1 MTTFGMKR
9 ISRCAS
15 RMCSRPLDPGAV
27 LVAVLPAHPL
37 VAAGAE
43 RPAAVLG
50 ARAVAGEQHAAD
62 VGGQP
67 GVLERGDQLVD
78 RLRPEGVAHLGPVE
92 GDPDDARVDG
102 PVVGD
107 VGEVEAL
114 DRRARRQLSK
124 ISETSSRALMAR
136 T

>member
-15 RMCSRPLDPGAV
+15 RMCSRPLESLAV

-50 ARAVAGEQHAAD
+50 AGAVAGEQHAAD

-67 GVLERGDQLVD
+67 RVLQRRDQLVD

-92 GDPDDARVDG
+92 RDADDAAVDR

-107 VGEVEAL
+107 VG
-114 DRRARRQLSK
+114 
-124 ISETSSRALMAR
+124 
-136 T
+136 